1 MNDPYTNINSVKR
14 STVESIGKRLE
25 QRASQL
31 DQKAMLEQYLE
42 DIPSMIDSKV
52 LDVGCGTGPVT
63 RFLQRYNPKYIVG
76 IDPSKILINSAKN
89 LAKDTLGIQFVNGD
103 ARSIPFDNSSFD
115 VVIFHTSLSHIEKPN
130 FAILEAKRILK
141 PKGYIAIFDG
151 DYGSSSVSISKH
163 DPLQTCS
170 SAITENNVLDRFLV
184 RKLNSL
190 ISSAGFNLKR
200 FRSFGYSEISN
211 PTYMKGHIE
220 RGADLLHEQD
230 VIGLEL
236 ATALKNEVKRRV
248 EMDKF
253 FGYISYASIVAS
265 KP

>member
-1 MNDPYTNINSVKR
+1 MNDPYANINSIK
-14 STVESIGKRLE
+14 SSIVESIGQRLE

-31 DQKAMLEQYLE
+31 DQIAMLKKYLK
-42 DIPSMIDSKV
+42 DIPSMIDSNV
-52 LDVGCGTGPVT
+52 LDIGCGTGPVT

-76 IDPSKILINSAKN
+76 IDPSKILIKSAKN
-89 LAKDTLGIQFVNGD
+89 LAKDSSCIQFVNGD

-115 VVIFHTSLSHIEKPN
+115 VVIFHTALSHIEKPN
-130 FAILEAKRILK
+130 LAILEAKRVLK

-151 DYGSSSVSISKH
+151 DYTSSSVSISKH
-163 DPLQTCS
+163 DPLQACS
-170 SAITENNVLDRFLV
+170 SAVTENNVLDRFLV

-190 ISSAGFNLKR
+190 INSAGFKLER
-200 FRSFGYSEISN
+200 FRSFGYSEISD

-220 RGADLLHEQD
+220 RGADLLHEQE
-230 VIGLEL
+230 VIGIEL

-248 EMDKF
+248 AIDKF

-265 KP
+265 KQ